1 MVTLPGHHMPDTPAQ
16 CGAALTNRIGLPVR
30 LASSSP
36 RLKVA
41 NHWIE
46 TSMSFCAV
54 AKGAV
59 AGLPPLSTVCAN
71 AGLAASRAIAET
83 QRRCRHSKMVKR
95 IPCEVSAVQL
105 ARGGVAAIC
114 RPAAYLR
121 GIRTDFAAPTLVAN
135 FDRVAAKAEDP
146 NPPVRIG
153 NGQMFAAPM
162 MRVFF
167 IGPYSCGI
175 A

>member
-1 MVTLPGHHMPDTPAQ
+1 MRRGTNKQDWFARSLGFFEPAAQ
-16 CGAALTNRIGLPVR
+16 GGKPLDRDVEVILRGC
-30 LASSSP
+30 
-36 RLKVA
+36 
-41 NHWIE
+41 
-46 TSMSFCAV
+46 
-54 AKGAV
+54 KGAV

-114 RPAAYLR
+114 RPAADLR

-146 NPPVRIG
+146 NPPVRVG

-162 MRVFF
+162 MRGFF